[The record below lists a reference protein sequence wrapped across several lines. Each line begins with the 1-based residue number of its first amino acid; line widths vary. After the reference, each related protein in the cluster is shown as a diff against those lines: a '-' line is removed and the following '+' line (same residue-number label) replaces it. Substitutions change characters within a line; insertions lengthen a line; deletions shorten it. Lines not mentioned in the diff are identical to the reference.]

1 MVSLNIKLIFLT
13 FLIILLDSRNLLGV
27 IKEEVVTLSMPL
39 ELSFKSMGQGISSEF
54 KFWSNFFSL
63 RDENNKLLLKVED
76 LEGKIVNL
84 KDIGRENE
92 LLRDQLKLKPALETT
107 RLVLGKIIGRAAE
120 RSTVIFVNAGSNT
133 GVQKGNLVIYKNFI
147 VGKVL
152 STTQSAS
159 RVQLLTDPEAFFDGT
174 DIDSRNAKG
183 EVRGNFATSL
193 RMEKILPTEKINTGD
208 TIVESTS
215 GYILGKV
222 VRVEKSGSEILNSAD
237 LIVPYDLDKVE
248 KVFIVLTKI

>member
-1 MVSLNIKLIFLT
+1 MVSLNIKLILLSLLVIF
-13 FLIILLDSRNLLGV
+13 LDSRSLLGP
-27 IKEEVVTLSMPL
+27 IKGEIVALSLPL
-39 ELSFKSMGQGISSEF
+39 QLSFKSTGQGISSEI
-54 KFWSNFFSL
+54 KFWSNFFTL
-63 RDENNKLLLKVED
+63 RDENNMLLLKVED
-76 LEGKIVNL
+76 LEGKLANL

-92 LLRDQLKLKPALETT
+92 LLRDQLKLKSAGETT
-107 RLVLGKIIGRAAE
+107 RLVLGKIVGRLTE
-120 RSTVIFVNAGSNT
+120 RSTVIFINAGSDT
-133 GVQKGNLVIYKNFI
+133 GVQKGNFVIYKNFI
-147 VGKVL
+147 VGKIL
-152 STTQSAS
+152 STTAGAS

-222 VRVEKSGSEILNSAD
+222 VRVEKSGSGILNSAD
-237 LIVPYDLDKVE
+237 LTVPFDLDKVE
-248 KVFIVLTKI
+248 KVFIILTKI